1 MEGSIVAFEVDR
13 YDADSQT
20 GWSVLVKGRAE
31 LADEGTVQA
40 RLATA
45 GLRPWRKQLP
55 RPEWVVILPDVVTGR
70 RL

>member
-1 MEGSIVAFEVDR
+1 
-13 YDADSQT
+13 
-20 GWSVLVKGRAE
+20 
-31 LADEGTVQA
+31 VQA